1 MPKRTD
7 IQSILIIGSGPI
19 VIGQACEFDYSGTQA
34 CRVLKD
40 EGYRV
45 ILANSN
51 PATIMTDPDF
61 ADATYV
67 EPLTWEV
74 LAAIIEREQPD
85 AVLPTL
91 GGQTGLN
98 LGMELFE
105 KGLIGVPGAPE
116 MIGADAEAIATA
128 EDRQRFKEAMLE
140 IGLDVPRSGIAH
152 TMDEARS
159 VVDEIGLPV
168 IIRPAYILGGRG
180 TGIAHTATEFEK
192 VASNGLAASPI
203 SEILVEQSIVG
214 WKEYE
219 LEVMRDHADN
229 CVIICGIENVDAMGV
244 HTGDSITVA
253 PIQTLT
259 DVEYQEMRNAAFKCI
274 RRVGVETGGSNV
286 QFAVHPETGRQVVI
300 EMNPRVSRSS
310 ALASKAT
317 GFPIAKIAA
326 KLAIGYRLDEIPN
339 DITVP
344 DASEA
349 TGVAAV
355 LDRRLTPDLGTR
367 YATPAAFEPVID
379 YVVTKI
385 PRWAFEK
392 LPGTSGVLGTQMQ
405 SVGEA
410 MSIGRTFPESLQKG
424 LRSLEQGR
432 LGLNC
437 DPGELEHSPARMSDD
452 ELLAQVAIPTP
463 QRLFLVGEALA
474 RPTITLEQVHDA
486 SHIDP
491 WFLDQMSIITEER
504 AVLAQITMD
513 QLDPRGWKR
522 AKQLGFSDGQ
532 LAYLWGTDEA
542 SVRFARIAA
551 GVRPTYKTVD
561 TCAAEFAAETPYHY
575 STWEDESEVRESDRQ
590 KVIILGS
597 GPNRI
602 GQGIEF
608 DYCCVHASFSLRDA
622 GFETIMVNC
631 NPETVSTDY
640 DTSDRLYFE
649 PLTKEDVLN
658 VIDAEQPHRVIVS
671 LGGQTPLKLAGEIP
685 QELVA
690 GTSPD
695 SIDAAED
702 RERWNA
708 ICNELE
714 IPQPP
719 GGTAVDLNQALAISD
734 EIGFPVLVRPSYVLG
749 GRAMQIVH
757 DREQLTD
764 AMEELAGFGSLGKEG
779 GLSAERPVL
788 VDRFLADATEVDV
801 DAIRDHT
808 GEVLIGGVMEHVEEA
823 GVHSG
828 DSACAIPPQTLPS
841 WIVEVIEAYTAS
853 IANRLNVQGLIN
865 VQFAVAGTTVYV
877 IEANPRASRTVPFV
891 AKATGVPLA
900 KVATRVMLGATLAE
914 LRADG
919 LLGEPIRGHVAVK
932 EAVLPF
938 TRFPD
943 VDPALGPEMRS
954 TGEVMGIDST
964 FGKAFYKAEL
974 AAGTELPSTP
984 ESGMV
989 FLSLADPD
997 KPAGLVVAQRCR
1009 AVGLGIAATAGT
1021 SAYLAKF
1028 GLDVDEVVAKVD
1040 NTGELKDSAE
1050 GRSTAP
1056 ELIEQGK
1063 ISFVVNTPRGRG
1075 ARSDGQTIRKA
1086 ASMHRVSCVT
1096 TVDAALAAAQGLGEQ
1111 QPGVALSVQPLQQYH
1126 TAGQGESTAATSG
1139 A

>member
-1 MPKRTD
+1 MPRRDD
-7 IQSILIIGSGPI
+7 IHSILIIGSGPI

-34 CRVLKD
+34 CRVLRE

-61 ADATYV
+61 ADATYI

-74 LAAIIEREQPD
+74 LSSIIDREQPD

-98 LGMELFE
+98 VAMELYE
-105 KGLIGVPGAPE
+105 RGLIGVPGKPE
-116 MIGADAEAIATA
+116 MIGANAEAIATA
-128 EDRQRFKEAMLE
+128 EDRERFKQAMVE
-140 IGLDVPRSGIAH
+140 IGLEVPRSGSAH
-152 TMDEARS
+152 DMDVARK
-159 VVDEIGLPV
+159 VVAEIGLPI

-180 TGIAHTATEFEK
+180 TGIASTAEEFERL
-192 VASNGLAASPI
+192 AANGLAASPI
-203 SEILVEQSIVG
+203 SEILIEESIAG

-219 LEVMRDHADN
+219 LEVMRDHKDN
-229 CVIICGIENVDAMGV
+229 CVIICSIENVDPMGV

-253 PIQTLT
+253 PQQTLT
-259 DVEYQEMRNAAFKCI
+259 DVEYQQMRDSAIKCI

-286 QFAVHPETGRQVVI
+286 QFAVDPETGRQVVI

-326 KLAIGYRLDEIPN
+326 KLAVGYTLDEIPN
-339 DITVP
+339 DITK
-344 DASEA
+344 
-349 TGVAAV
+349 
-355 LDRRLTPDLGTR
+355 
-367 YATPAAFEPVID
+367 ATPASFEPTID

-432 LGLNC
+432 FGLNC
-437 DPGELEHSPARMSDD
+437 DPAAEHYGALDD
-452 ELLAQVAIPTP
+452 AQLLTAVSIPTP
-463 QRLFLVGEALA
+463 ERMFQIGELL
-474 RPTITLEQVHDA
+474 RRGVTIEAIHDA
-486 SHIDP
+486 CKVDP
-491 WFLDQMSIITEER
+491 WFLDQMLIIVEEQ
-504 AVLAQITMD
+504 AVLAETGFGAMTT
-513 QLDPRGWKR
+513 RAWRR
-522 AKQLGFSDGQ
+522 AKRLGFADAQ
-532 LAYLWGTDEA
+532 LAHLWDVTETEVREA
-542 SVRFARIAA
+542 RKAA
-551 GVRPTYKTVD
+551 GVLPTYKTVD
-561 TCAAEFAAETPYHY
+561 TCSAEFAAETPYHY
-575 STWEDESEVRESDRQ
+575 STYEDESEVRPSDRR
-590 KVIILGS
+590 KVVILGS

-608 DYCCVHASFSLRDA
+608 DYCCVHASFALREA
-622 GFETIMVNC
+622 GYETVMVNC

-658 VIDAEQPHRVIVS
+658 VLDAEQPYKVIVS
-671 LGGQTPLKLAGEIP
+671 LGGQTPLKLSGDIP
-685 QELVA
+685 VELVA
-690 GTSPD
+690 GTSAQ
-695 SIDAAED
+695 SIDDAED
-702 RERWNA
+702 REKWNQL
-708 ICNELE
+708 CDELN

-719 GGTAVDLNQALAISD
+719 GGTAVDLEQALAITD

-757 DREQLTD
+757 DRNHLAR
-764 AMEELAGFGSLGKEG
+764 AMDELSGIGSLGKEG

-788 VDRFLADATEVDV
+788 IDRFLASATEVDV

-828 DSACAIPPQTLPS
+828 DSACAIPPQTLPD
-841 WIVEVIEAYTAS
+841 WVVDVLMAYTTA
-853 IANRLNVQGLIN
+853 IAHRLEVSGLIN
-865 VQFAVAGTTVYV
+865 VQFAVTGTTVYV

-891 AKATGVPLA
+891 AKAKGIPLA
-900 KVATRVMLGATLAE
+900 KVATRVMLGATLEE
-914 LRADG
+914 LRQEG
-919 LLGEPIRGHVAVK
+919 MLLEPVSGHVAVK

-938 TRFPD
+938 NRFPE

-964 FGKAFYKAEL
+964 FGRAFFKAEL
-974 AAGTELPSTP
+974 SAGNGLPQT
-984 ESGMV
+984 GTV
-989 FLSLADPD
+989 FLSLNDID
-997 KPAGLVVAQRCR
+997 KPAGIVVARR
-1009 AVGLGIAATAGT
+1009 MRERGLGLMATQGTADHLARFGVVVDRVLGKVQDGGDEATAVDLIADGT
-1021 SAYLAKF
+1021 I
-1028 GLDVDEVVAKVD
+1028 V
-1040 NTGELKDSAE
+1040 
-1050 GRSTAP
+1050 
-1056 ELIEQGK
+1056 
-1063 ISFVVNTPRGRG
+1063 FVVNTPRGSVG
-1075 ARSDGQTIRKA
+1075 RSDGEHIRKA
-1086 ASMHRVSCVT
+1086 ASMHHVSCVT
-1096 TVDAALAAAQGLGEQ
+1096 TVSAALAAAQGLGESPEQ
-1111 QPGVALSVQPLQQYH
+1111 LPVKSLQEYH
-1126 TAGQGESTAATSG
+1126 AR
-1139 A
+1139 

>member
-1 MPKRTD
+1 MPRRDD

-34 CRVLKD
+34 CRVLRE

-45 ILANSN
+45 VLVNSN

-67 EPLTWEV
+67 EPITWEV
-74 LAAIIEREQPD
+74 VASIIEREQPD

-98 LGMELFE
+98 TAMELHE
-105 KGLIGVPGAPE
+105 RGLIGVPGKPE
-116 MIGADAEAIATA
+116 MIGANADAIATA
-128 EDRQRFKEAMLE
+128 EDREQFKAAMTEVGLE
-140 IGLDVPRSGIAH
+140 SPRSMIARN
-152 TMDEARS
+152 MDEARS
-159 VVDEIGLPV
+159 AMAQIGLPV
-168 IIRPAYILGGRG
+168 MIRPAYILGGRG
-180 TGIAHTATEFEK
+180 TGIAHTLDEFERM
-192 VASNGLAASPI
+192 ARNGIDASPI
-203 SEILVEQSIVG
+203 SEILVEESIVG

-229 CVIICGIENVDAMGV
+229 CVIICGIENVDPMGV

-253 PIQTLT
+253 PIQTLS
-259 DVEYQEMRNAAFKCI
+259 DVEYQEMRNAAIACI

-286 QFAVHPETGRQVVI
+286 QFAVDPDTGRQVVI

-326 KLAIGYRLDEIPN
+326 KLAVGYTLDEIPN
-339 DITVP
+339 DIT
-344 DASEA
+344 
-349 TGVAAV
+349 
-355 LDRRLTPDLGTR
+355 R
-367 YATPAAFEPVID
+367 ATPASFEPTID

-392 LPGTSGVLGTQMQ
+392 LPGTTGVLGTQMQ

-410 MSIGRTFPESLQKG
+410 MAIGRTFPESLQKG

-437 DPGELEHSPARMSDD
+437 DQVSEQYADVSDD
-452 ELLAQVAIPTP
+452 ELLASTATPTP
-463 QRLFLVGEALA
+463 ERIFHIGELLRRGVSIEAIHEVN
-474 RPTITLEQVHDA
+474 RF
-486 SHIDP
+486 DP
-491 WFLDQMSIITEER
+491 WFLDQMSMIVEEQHELQR
-504 AVLAQITMD
+504 CGLEGLSA
-513 QLDPRGWKR
+513 RGFKR
-522 AKQLGFSDGQ
+522 AKRLGFSDAQ
-532 LAYLWGTDEA
+532 LAWLWESDETT
-542 SVRFARIAA
+542 VRESRERM

-561 TCAAEFAAETPYHY
+561 TCSAEFAAETPYHY
-575 STWEDESEVRESDRQ
+575 STYEDESEVRRSDRQ
-590 KVIILGS
+590 KVVILGS

-608 DYCCVHASFSLRDA
+608 DYCCVHASFALREA
-622 GFETIMVNC
+622 GYETIMVNC

-649 PLTKEDVLN
+649 PLTREDVLN
-658 VIDAEQPHRVIVS
+658 VIGVEQPHRVIVS

-685 QELVA
+685 AQLVA
-690 GTSPD
+690 GTSAQ
-695 SIDAAED
+695 SIDDAED
-702 RERWNA
+702 REKWNQL
-708 ICNELE
+708 CVELQ

-719 GGTAVDLNQALAISD
+719 GGTAVDLEEALTITD

-757 DREQLTD
+757 DRNHLAR
-764 AMEELAGFGSLGKEG
+764 AMDELSGFGSLGREG

-788 VDRFLADATEVDV
+788 IDRFLASATEVDV

-808 GEVLIGGVMEHVEEA
+808 GEVMIGGVMEHVEEA

-828 DSACAIPPQTLPS
+828 DSACAIPPQTLPD
-841 WIVEVIEAYTAS
+841 WVVEVITAYTTS
-853 IANRLNVQGLIN
+853 IAHRLDVRGLIN
-865 VQFAVAGTTVYV
+865 VQYAVAGTAVYV

-891 AKATGVPLA
+891 AKANGIPLA

-914 LRADG
+914 LRDEG
-919 LLGEPIRGHVAVK
+919 LLREPVRGHVAVK

-938 TRFPD
+938 SRFPE

-954 TGEVMGIDST
+954 TGEVMGIDDS
-964 FGKAFYKAEL
+964 FGRAFFKAEL
-974 AAGTELPSTP
+974 AAGNGLPTEGT
-984 ESGMV
+984 V
-989 FLSLADPD
+989 FLSVNDQD
-997 KPAGLVVAQRCR
+997 KPAGLVVARR
-1009 AVGLGIAATAGT
+1009 MRDRGLGLVATAGT
-1021 SAYLAKF
+1021 ADYLERF
-1028 GLDVDEVVAKVD
+1028 GVPVDRVLGKVQD
-1040 NTGELKDSAE
+1040 DDG
-1050 GRSTAP
+1050 GQTAVD
-1056 ELIEQGK
+1056 LIGDGT
-1063 ISFVVNTPRGRG
+1063 IVFVVNTPRGSVG
-1075 ARSDGQTIRKA
+1075 RSDGEHIRKA

-1096 TVDAALAAAQGLGEQ
+1096 TVSAGLAAAQGLGESPTQ
-1111 QPGVALSVQPLQQYH
+1111 LPVKSLQEYH
-1126 TAGQGESTAATSG
+1126 ARP
-1139 A
+1139 